1 MFELSI
7 PALRGQSRRHVLIL
21 GRGGFGRQLADWL
34 MESGVPKSRL
44 LFLDDN
50 APGCAGPLAD
60 YLSPALLES
69 CCAAYVALGDNRMRV
84 AYLQKLA
91 DAGYALPVFAA
102 AAEFAPSAA
111 VSPSA
116 ELGFGTVVLPHAYV
130 GAGVKTGAGCII
142 NAGAIVDHDATLG
155 QGVHIAPGAI
165 VKAGASV
172 PDFAKVD
179 SGEIIPSPWQAA
191 PAP

>member
-1 MFELSI
+1 MLEISVTVKR
-7 PALRGQSRRHVLIL
+7 RGVLIL

-34 MESGVPKSRL
+34 LESGVPEEQL

-60 YLSPALLES
+60 YISPALRER
-69 CCAAYVALGDNRMRV
+69 CRTAYVALGDNRLRV
-84 AYLQKLA
+84 EYLHRLA
-91 DAGYALPVFAA
+91 KAGYELPAFTAELSFALA
-102 AAEFAPSAA
+102 AA

-116 ELGFGTVVLPHAYV
+116 VLGPGTVVLPMAYV
-130 GAGVKTGAGCII
+130 GAGVKTGTGCII
-142 NAGAIVDHDATLG
+142 NAGAIVDHDAVLG

-172 PDFAKVD
+172 PDFTKVD
-179 SGEIIPSPWQAA
+179 SGEIVASPW
-191 PAP
+191 

>member
-7 PALRGQSRRHVLIL
+7 EVSPKAARGNVLIL

-34 MESGVPKSRL
+34 LASGVRAEQL

-60 YLSPALLES
+60 YLSPVLLEG
-69 CCAAYVALGDNRMRV
+69 CRAAYVALGDNRLRV

-91 DAGYALPVFAA
+91 KAGYPLPVFAA
-102 AAEFAPSAA
+102 KTEGGPTAA

-116 ELGFGTVVLPHAYV
+116 QLGFGTVVLPLAYV
-130 GAGVKTGAGCII
+130 GAGVKAGAGCII
-142 NAGAIVDHDATLG
+142 NAGAIVDHDVTLG
-155 QGVHIAPGAI
+155 RGVHIAPGAI

-172 PDFAKVD
+172 PDFAKVE
-179 SGEIIPSPWQAA
+179 SGEVIPSPWQAG
-191 PAP
+191 